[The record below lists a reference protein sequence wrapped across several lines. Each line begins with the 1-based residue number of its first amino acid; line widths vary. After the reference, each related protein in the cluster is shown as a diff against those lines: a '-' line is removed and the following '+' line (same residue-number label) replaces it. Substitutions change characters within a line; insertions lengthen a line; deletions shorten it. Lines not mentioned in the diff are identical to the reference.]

1 MTISDTDRIRIKRA
15 MEHEGCTQ
23 ALAMVVPQTPA
34 PKWDDAQ
41 QQAFLDRLPA
51 TCEDI
56 AVIVLSDQAIMN
68 ALYPKD
74 QP

>member
-1 MTISDTDRIRIKRA
+1 MSTLSDTERIKRA
-15 MEHEGCTQ
+15 MEHQGCTDV
-23 ALAMVVPQTPA
+23 LAMRVPQAPA
-34 PKWDDAQ
+34 PAWDDAQ

-56 AVIVLSDQAIMN
+56 ACIVLSDQAIMN